1 MTTDIVEEDRAHR
14 QYSGGGGRGGRG
26 WDSDATPQ
34 RPKARNIRHLAQV
47 WAFTRPYGWLMVGAG
62 IALVLA
68 AAATLGIGQ
77 ALRLVV
83 DQGFDPENADRL
95 KFYFLAVLGVIVVL
109 AQATF
114 ARHYL
119 VSWLGERVVAD
130 IRSAVYSR
138 VIGLSPEFFEV
149 TRTGEVMS
157 RLTTD
162 TTLIQTVIG
171 SSASIALRNLLLFL
185 GGTAML
191 AVTSP
196 KLSLLV
202 FGFLPAVLV
211 PVLIFGRIV
220 RKMSRKTQ
228 DRIADVGA
236 HAGESLNAVQTV
248 QAFNHENL
256 DRASFS
262 AAVEDAFRTAMRQ
275 VLARSWLTVTVIFF
289 MFGAVDLV
297 LWVGAQDVVSGKMT
311 GGELAAF
318 VFYAIL
324 VAGSVGALSEVVGDL
339 QRAAGATERLMEL
352 LHTEPIIGAPENPK
366 RLPEPAQGAI
376 RFEDVSF
383 AYPSRP
389 EIQALNK
396 FSIEAKPGE
405 TVALVGPSGAGKT
418 TVFQLLMRFYDPQSG
433 TIRIDG
439 VPLVEVD
446 PEEARRRIG
455 IVPQDAVVFATTAA
469 ENIRYGRPDATDDE
483 VRKAAIAAQASQFLD
498 QLPEGFETNLGE
510 RGTRLSGGQRQ
521 RIAIARAI
529 LRNPPVLLL
538 DEATSSLDA
547 ESEMLVQAA
556 LQPLM
561 EGRTTIVIAHRL
573 ATVLKADRII
583 VMDQGEVVAT
593 GTHSELI
600 AQGGLYARLAE
611 LQFDAAFDREPVEL
625 PAAE

>member
-1 MTTDIVEEDRAHR
+1 MA
-14 QYSGGGGRGGRG
+14 
-26 WDSDATPQ
+26 
-34 RPKARNIRHLAQV
+34 
-47 WAFTRPYGWLMVGAG
+47 GAS
-62 IALVLA
+62 IALVVA

-77 ALRLVV
+77 ALRLLV
-83 DQGFDPENADRL
+83 DQGFNPENVDQL
-95 KFYFLAVLGVIVVL
+95 KFYFLAVLGVVVVL

-130 IRSAVYSR
+130 IRGAVYSH

-196 KLSLLV
+196 KLSGLVFLFLPLVLGPILV
-202 FGFLPAVLV
+202 FG
-211 PVLIFGRIV
+211 RMV
-220 RKMSRKTQ
+220 RRLSRKTQ
-228 DRIADVGA
+228 DRIADVGSY
-236 HAGESLNAVQTV
+236 AGESLNAVQTV
-248 QAFNHENL
+248 QTFNHEEI
-256 DRASFS
+256 DRSQFA
-262 AAVEDAFRTAMRQ
+262 AAVEVAFRTAMRQ
-275 VLARSWLTVTVIFF
+275 VLARSWLTVVVIFF

-297 LWVGAQDVVSGKMT
+297 LWVGAQDVVSGDMT

-324 VAGSVGALSEVVGDL
+324 VAGAVGALSEVVGDL

-352 LHTEPIIGAPENPK
+352 LVTEPVITAPASPSA
-366 RLPEPAQGAI
+366 LPSPALGAI
-376 RFEDVSF
+376 RFERVTF
-383 AYPSRP
+383 AYPTRP
-389 EIQALNK
+389 EIDALWD
-396 FSIEAKPGE
+396 FSFDVKPGE

-418 TVFQLLMRFYDPQSG
+418 TVFQLLMRFYDPG
-433 TIRIDG
+433 AGVIRIDD
-439 VPLVEVD
+439 VPLAEVA
-446 PEEARRRIG
+446 PEAARRRLG
-455 IVPQDAVVFATTAA
+455 IVPQDAVIFGTTAM
-469 ENIRYGRPDATDDE
+469 ENIRYGRPEASDAQ
-483 VRKAAIAAQASQFLD
+483 VREAAEAAQAANFLD
-498 QLPEGFETNLGE
+498 ELPDGFETNLGE

-547 ESEMLVQAA
+547 ESEKAVQAA
-556 LQPLM
+556 LEPLM

-573 ATVLKADRII
+573 ATVLKADRIV
-583 VMDQGEVVAT
+583 VMDRGEVVAT
-593 GTHSELI
+593 GTHAQLI
-600 AQGGLYARLAE
+600 DQRGLYARLAE
-611 LQFDAAFDREPVEL
+611 LQFDAAFTRVAEL
-625 PAAE
+625 PAAQ